1 MRRIVAVT
9 LQILIIIA
17 ISVGLLELVLRVA
30 APHLPGQ
37 IGVVARYVTTGQPFS
52 EAWTPAW
59 RENRDHFYALRP
71 GIENAL
77 QYGSPS
83 VSFRLTTHK
92 LWDDGL
98 PPDEG
103 IGFRTAPVDFAPDVV
118 VVGDSFGFCFTEQ
131 ADCWVDQL
139 AAMTGDHIVNLS
151 TPVTGS
157 LSHARMIEDF
167 AAPLEPPIVLWQFF
181 GNDFY
186 DDYVLHAWRG
196 DIDPMRTGETVDTG
210 GSWITRNTLI
220 GALLELVATG
230 TWSGLPAGDRA
241 YEPRYSAP
249 YPGGL
254 LKFGKQYELTALDMS
269 RAETQYG
276 LEQTRA
282 ALRDAKARVEAWGG
296 ALAVVIIPTREEVYS
311 AITGP
316 VMGADQ
322 LAILSGARE
331 AMHTLCAEIELPCFD
346 AMDAFSTPEAVTT
359 ALYYADDMHLNPNGN
374 RVLAEAVMPWLAD
387 LRGAND

>member
-1 MRRIVAVT
+1 MRRIATIVFRVLLIAALTVA
-9 LQILIIIA
+9 
-17 ISVGLLELVLRVA
+17 LLEVVLRVA
-30 APHLPGQ
+30 APRLPGQ
-37 IGVVARYVTTGQPFS
+37 IGVVARYVTTGQPYS
-52 EAWTPAW
+52 ETWTPAW
-59 RENRDHFYALRP
+59 RENRDHFYTLRP
-71 GIENAL
+71 GIQDAL

-103 IGFRTAPVDFAPDVV
+103 IGFRTAPVDFAVDIV

-131 ADCWVDQL
+131 IDCWVDQL
-139 AAMTGDHIVNLS
+139 AALTGDQIVNLS

-167 AAPLEPPIVLWQFF
+167 AAPLEPPLVLWQFF

-196 DIDPMRTGETVDTG
+196 DIAPLTSEDTSDTG
-210 GSWITRNTLI
+210 GSWVTRHTVT
-220 GALLELVATG
+220 GALIELLTTG
-230 TWSGLPAGDRA
+230 TWSGLPAGERA

-249 YPGGL
+249 YPGGIL
-254 LKFGKQYELTALDMS
+254 QFGKQYELTALDMT

-276 LEQTRA
+276 LEQTRT

-296 ALAVVIIPTREEVYS
+296 TLAVVIIPTREEVYS

-316 VMGADQ
+316 VMGPDQ
-322 LAILSGARE
+322 LATLSSARE
-331 AMHTLCAEIELPCFD
+331 AMHALCEELNLPCFD
-346 AMDAFSTPEAVTT
+346 AADAFSQPEAVTT
-359 ALYYADDMHLNPNGN
+359 ALYYPDDMHLNPNGN
-374 RVLAEAVMPWLAD
+374 RVLAQALLPWLAN
-387 LRGAND
+387 LRSAND

>member
-1 MRRIVAVT
+1 MRRIATIVFRVLMVAALTV
-9 LQILIIIA
+9 A
-17 ISVGLLELVLRVA
+17 LLEVVLRVA
-30 APHLPGQ
+30 APRLPGQ
-37 IGVVARYVTTGQPFS
+37 IGVVARYVTTGQPYS
-52 EAWTPAW
+52 ETWTPAW

-71 GIENAL
+71 GIQDAL

-103 IGFRTAPVDFAPDVV
+103 IGFRTAPVDFAVDIV

-139 AAMTGDHIVNLS
+139 AALTGDRIVNLS

-157 LSHARMIEDF
+157 LSHAQMIEDF
-167 AAPLEPPIVLWQFF
+167 AAPLEPPLVLWQFF

-196 DIDPMRTGETVDTG
+196 DIAPMTPEDTG
-210 GSWITRNTLI
+210 DSEGSWVTQHTVT
-220 GALLELVATG
+220 GALIELLTTG
-230 TWSGLPAGDRA
+230 TWSGLPAGERA

-249 YPGGL
+249 YPGGML
-254 LKFGKQYELTALDMS
+254 QFGKRYELTALDMT

-276 LEQTRA
+276 LEQTRT

-296 ALAVVIIPTREEVYS
+296 TLAVVIIPTREEVYS

-316 VMGADQ
+316 VMGPDQ
-322 LAILSGARE
+322 LATLSSARE
-331 AMHTLCAEIELPCFD
+331 AMHALCRELDLPCFD
-346 AMDAFSTPEAVTT
+346 AADAFSRPEAVTT
-359 ALYYADDMHLNPNGN
+359 ALYYPDDMHLNPNGN
-374 RVLAEAVMPWLAD
+374 RVLAEALLPWLAN
-387 LRGAND
+387 LRSAND